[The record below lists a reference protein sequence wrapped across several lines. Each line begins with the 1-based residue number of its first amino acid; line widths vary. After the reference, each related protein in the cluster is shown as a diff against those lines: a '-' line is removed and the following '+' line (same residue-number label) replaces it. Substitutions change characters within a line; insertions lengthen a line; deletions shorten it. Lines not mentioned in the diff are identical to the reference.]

1 MQNKKQK
8 RSQQKGL
15 TLIGLLIGGAI
26 IGITFTSGLTL
37 ISRNIRFSSVTAHEI
52 AASALAEEGVELIRN
67 IRDTGDNYCIKE
79 DSCNTTG
86 FDKINGGDEDET
98 GDGDRDE
105 NYALDYTTDTYDDHD
120 IPSNKVFDTTNAGLC
135 INADG
140 FYQTCSLSSSLKFIR
155 KIYLLTGDP
164 ECKGVLVTVTVY
176 WTEFWE
182 EAGWPSS
189 IDDPRIEE
197 EDNAGLHKVQI
208 HKCMYDWRPR

>member
-1 MQNKKQK
+1 MANKKQK
-8 RSQQKGL
+8 QSGQKGL

-67 IRDTGDNYCIKE
+67 IRDTGDNFYIKE
-79 DSCNTTG
+79 DSCTTTTG
-86 FDKINGGDEDET
+86 FDKIYKNHE
-98 GDGDRDE
+98 
-105 NYALDYTTDTYDDHD
+105 YALDYTTDTYNCTD
-120 IPSNKVFDTTNAGLC
+120 ILNDKVFDTTNAGLC

-140 FYQTCSLSSSLKFIR
+140 FYQTCPLSPNLKFIR
-155 KIYLLTGDP
+155 KINLSKNP
-164 ECKGVLVTVTVY
+164 SECSKGTLVTVTVY

-182 EAGWPSS
+182 EGGWPSN
-189 IDDPRIEE
+189 INDGRITN
-197 EDNAGLHKVQI
+197 EDNDGLHKVQI